1 MSYEKQLKKFDK
13 RVKWEFSL
21 KLVGRGKNVL
31 EAIKD
36 ALEYELNNIDDY
48 DIDTLYGI
56 EQDEV
61 LDIDEADFEQDEALD
76 EAH

>member
-13 RVKWEFSL
+13 KVKWEFSL

-56 EQDEV
+56 ERDEV
-61 LDIDEADFEQDEALD
+61 LDIDEADFEQDEVLD